1 MYVVVV
7 GGQSGQRC
15 FLQLKVTRRLRTSA
29 VTLGRRPEQKVHIFG
44 KINNYL
50 AERVSLL
57 LLSEVCLVTIN
68 TYISVFPPIS
78 LFCPV

>member
-1 MYVVVV
+1 ML
-7 GGQSGQRC
+7 GQ
-15 FLQLKVTRRLRTSA
+15 
-29 VTLGRRPEQKVHIFG
+29 RPEQKVHIFG

-68 TYISVFPPIS
+68 THISVFPPIS
-78 LFCPV
+78 YSALSKSKYVI